1 VNEIKGL
8 VKEIRE
14 VERFWGRTSRNADA
28 TIRLVSRCLSRQGR
42 SYSCML
48 YQRLSAKKIRR
59 DAPLTQPR
67 RVLRGHLAILAVFG
81 CIVLVPA
88 NDARASEN
96 AACVVGRDADSAGSC
111 PEATILWQG
120 GDVSQ
125 PDSDLPDWA
134 RKAYAVSIPAF
145 PDLQS
150 CIAPLGGPNLPV
162 SEAML
167 RWDAFITRYD
177 AEICFFRLFH
187 ALGSVD
193 RVKAWLAKEK
203 FSPVTTA
210 AENDPSWKG
219 RDPSTGASEILF
231 TNWSRREKGALWGT
245 PWQRITAPRRTRGGG
260 LSIYFDD
267 RRGLIGVYVYGNSQ
281 WN

>member
-1 VNEIKGL
+1 
-8 VKEIRE
+8 
-14 VERFWGRTSRNADA
+14 
-28 TIRLVSRCLSRQGR
+28 
-42 SYSCML
+42 ML
-48 YQRLSAKKIRR
+48 EQRLSAKKIRR

-67 RVLRGHLAILAVFG
+67 RVLRGMLGHLAALALFG
-81 CIVLVPA
+81 CIVVVPA

-96 AACVVGRDADSAGSC
+96 AACVVGRDIDSEGSC

-120 GDVSQ
+120 KDVSVRRDDV
-125 PDSDLPDWA
+125 PEWA
-134 RKAYAVSIPAF
+134 RSAYQSSVASF

-150 CIAPLGGPNLPV
+150 CVAPSEDPNLRV
-162 SEAML
+162 ERATL
-167 RWDAFITRYD
+167 RWDTFGTRYD

-203 FSPVTTA
+203 FNPVSTA

-219 RDPSTGASEILF
+219 RDRATGASEILM
-231 TNWSRREKGALWGT
+231 TTWSRKEKGALWGT
-245 PWQRITAPRRTRGGG
+245 PWYRITAPLRTRGGG
-260 LSIYFDD
+260 LTIYFDD